1 MHLPNR
7 RALFVLLVAACG
19 FVAIFSP
26 RIGLPAM
33 ALAVLA
39 FAGVEL
45 YGHLDYRRAAQRW
58 LAAASLRPIVLQ
70 PPFEGRW
77 RVSSGGPDP
86 RHNHH
91 GSRPDQ
97 YFGYDFVRE
106 GGKAFGESILAPIDG
121 MVAHVESRQPDAPIG
136 TPSRNAKRPLGNYV
150 SIQTARGYVI
160 LAHLKQGSITARV
173 GDTVTIG
180 HEIARCGNSGTTRG
194 EHLHVHAQDQ
204 PSENPEAAQAVAIAF
219 AATEHANPL
228 LLEFGDSLG

>member
-1 MHLPNR
+1 VRLPNS
-7 RALFVLLVAACG
+7 RALFVLAIAACG
-19 FVAIFSP
+19 FVAIFS
-26 RIGLPAM
+26 RHIGLPAM
-33 ALAVLA
+33 LLAILA
-39 FAGVEL
+39 FLGVEL
-45 YGHLDYRRAAQRW
+45 YARFDYQRAARRW
-58 LAAASLRPIVLQ
+58 LAAASLRPIVLL
-70 PPFEGRW
+70 PPFVGRW

-86 RHNHH
+86 RYNHH

-106 GGKAFGESILAPIDG
+106 GGDSFDQPIMAPIAG
-121 MVAHVESRQPDAPIG
+121 MVTHVESRQPDAPVG
-136 TPSRNAKRPLGNYV
+136 TPSHNVKRPLGNYI

-160 LAHLKQGSITARV
+160 LAHLKQGSIVARV

-180 HEIARCGNSGTTRG
+180 HEIARSGNSGTTRG

-219 AATEHANPL
+219 AANEHADPL